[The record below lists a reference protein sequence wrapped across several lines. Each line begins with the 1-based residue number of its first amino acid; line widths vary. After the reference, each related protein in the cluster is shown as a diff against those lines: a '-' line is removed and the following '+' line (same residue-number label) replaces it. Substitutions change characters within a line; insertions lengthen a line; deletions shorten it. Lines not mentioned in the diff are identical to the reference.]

1 MVNGLSAI
9 YPGSILNAANF
20 KMPEKLSDSTSLRN
34 ASIQQQPAGQTAQYD
49 TLELTS
55 DQCQATLDV
64 SNGITMEIPR
74 AWTIVSETFKS
85 FDDHLQWSLNE
96 ADSLN
101 LSFGDR
107 LTFLKEE
114 GQKWVEDKRQNDPE
128 MFATWL
134 KLHKDYIQRG
144 EGHLVGLPS
153 DFTMEDYN
161 SYVKEPFSVLA

>member
-20 KMPEKLSDSTSLRN
+20 KMPEKLSDGTCLQDTS
-34 ASIQQQPAGQTAQYD
+34 SQQQPAGQAARYD
-49 TLELTS
+49 TLELTP

-64 SNGITMEIPR
+64 SNGITMEVPR

-85 FDDHLQWSLNE
+85 FDAHLQWSLNE

-144 EGHLVGLPS
+144 EGDLVGLPS
-153 DFTMEDYN
+153 DFTMEDYY